1 MQTLIKELE
10 QEMSRIGNYIVGKSE
25 EKADDYMASIGSKKA
40 SDYTFDEVKEMSS
53 SQYSDY
59 FYRWMDEN
67 TND

>member
-25 EKADDYMASIGSKKA
+25 EKADDYMASIGSKEAK
-40 SDYTFDEVKEMSS
+40 DITFDEVSAMSS
-53 SQYSDY
+53 SQYSEY

>member
-10 QEMSRIGNYIVGKSE
+10 QEMSRIGNYFVGKNE
-25 EKADDYMASIGSKKA
+25 ENEDDYMASIGSKEAK
-40 SDYTFDEVKEMSS
+40 DITFDEVSAMSS
-53 SQYSDY
+53 SQYSEY

>member
-1 MQTLIKELE
+1 
-10 QEMSRIGNYIVGKSE
+10 MSKIGNYTVGKSE
-25 EKADDYMASIGSKKA
+25 EKADDYMASIGIKRA
-40 SDYTFDEVKEMSS
+40 SDYTFAEVQEMSS

>member
-1 MQTLIKELE
+1 
-10 QEMSRIGNYIVGKSE
+10 MSRIGNYLVGKNE
-25 EKADDYMASIGSKKA
+25 ENQHDYREEIGDKKA
-40 SDYTFDEVKEMSS
+40 SDYTFDEVQKMSS

>member
-1 MQTLIKELE
+1 
-10 QEMSRIGNYIVGKSE
+10 MSRIGNYIVGKSE
-25 EKADDYMASIGSKKA
+25 EKADDYMASIGSKEAK
-40 SDYTFDEVKEMSS
+40 DITFDEVSAMSS

>member
-1 MQTLIKELE
+1 
-10 QEMSRIGNYIVGKSE
+10 MSRIGNYIVGKTE
-25 EKADDYMASIGSKKA
+25 EKADDYREEIGDKKA
-40 SDYTFDEVKEMSS
+40 SDYTFDEVQEMSS

>member
-1 MQTLIKELE
+1 
-10 QEMSRIGNYIVGKSE
+10 MSRIGNYIVGKSE
-25 EKADDYMASIGSKKA
+25 EKADYYMASIGSKKA
-40 SDYTFDEVKEMSS
+40 SDYTFDEVQEMSS

>member
-1 MQTLIKELE
+1 
-10 QEMSRIGNYIVGKSE
+10 MSRIGNYIVGKTE
-25 EKADDYMASIGSKKA
+25 EKADDYMALIGSKKA
-40 SDYTFDEVKEMSS
+40 SDYTFDEVQEMSS

>member
-25 EKADDYMASIGSKKA
+25 EKADDYMASIGSKEAK
-40 SDYTFDEVKEMSS
+40 DITFDEVSAMSS

>member
-1 MQTLIKELE
+1 
-10 QEMSRIGNYIVGKSE
+10 MSKIGNYIVGKNE
-25 EKADDYMASIGSKKA
+25 EKADDYMASIIGDKKA
-40 SDYTFDEVKEMSS
+40 SDYTFDEVQEMSS